1 MAISLLPEGP
11 PAPAPIKMLGA
22 VVDWTV
28 VGIGAV
34 MVVLVFCNVMFH
46 VFNKDIAW
54 TTEFCEMLMVWVTFL
69 AAASAARRGAHM
81 SITEFLDMLSDRR
94 RLWADGAIQLV
105 VAGVLG
111 LLLWYGV
118 IIVRSSW
125 GNLLTVLD
133 ISMAWQYL
141 ALPVGSVAT
150 LIFVVFD
157 LAQIIGGKSREQRY
171 GV

>member
-1 MAISLLPEGP
+1 MAKDILPAGP
-11 PAPAPIKMLGA
+11 PAPAPIMFLGA
-22 VVDWTV
+22 LVDWTV

-34 MVVLVFCNVMFH
+34 MVVLVFCNVLFH
-46 VFNKDIAW
+46 VFDKDIAW

-81 SITEFLDMLSDRR
+81 TITEFLDKLSDARR
-94 RLWADGAIQLV
+94 RWADAAIQLLV
-105 VAGVLG
+105 IGVLG

-141 ALPVGSVAT
+141 ALPVGSAAT
-150 LIFVVFD
+150 LVFVTFD
-157 LAQIIGGKSREQRY
+157 LIQIIGGKSREQRY
-171 GV
+171 G